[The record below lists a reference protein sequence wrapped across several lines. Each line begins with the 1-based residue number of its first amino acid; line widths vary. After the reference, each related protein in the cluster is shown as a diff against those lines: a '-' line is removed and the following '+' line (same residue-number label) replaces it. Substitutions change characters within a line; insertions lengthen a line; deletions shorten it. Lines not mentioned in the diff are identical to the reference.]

1 MTLRRVLIGAGIVV
15 ALPVLGLAVLSVFSR
30 RGSTTGLMN
39 GRLRECPDS
48 PNCVC
53 SQGRESHRIAPLR
66 YSGSSVSAWEKL
78 KQVIRNMPRTRIV
91 KDEDGYLHATFES
104 AVFRFIDDV
113 EFQLSPVE
121 GVINVRSASRVGH
134 SDLGVNRRR
143 VEVLRAEL
151 NRMLEL
157 HP

>member
-1 MTLRRVLIGAGIVV
+1 M
-15 ALPVLGLAVLSVFSR
+15 
-30 RGSTTGLMN
+30 
-39 GRLRECPDS
+39 
-48 PNCVC
+48 
-53 SQGRESHRIAPLR
+53 
-66 YSGSSVSAWEKL
+66 
-78 KQVIRNMPRTRIV
+78 